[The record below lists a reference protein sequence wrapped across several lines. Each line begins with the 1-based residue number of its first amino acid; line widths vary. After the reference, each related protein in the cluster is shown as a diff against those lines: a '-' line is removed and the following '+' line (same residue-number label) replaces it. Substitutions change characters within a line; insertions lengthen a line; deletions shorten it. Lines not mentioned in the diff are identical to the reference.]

1 MMARG
6 TAIDPR
12 RLRLRMV
19 RELAAR
25 GITDGR
31 VLDAMSR
38 VPRHLFVPE
47 GLRSRAYE
55 DCPLPIGY
63 GQTISQPSTV
73 ALMSQMLETSP
84 GMRVLEVG
92 TGSGYQ
98 AAVLA
103 AMGCTVYTVERLKE
117 LYQSARALLQQLD
130 LRAIHMQRSDGTLG
144 MPAAAPFD
152 RIIVT
157 AGGPQIPRPL
167 LEQLAVDGIM
177 LIPVGA
183 RPRTQ
188 RLMRIMRRQGRLCS
202 EDLGPAVFGRPWLVS
217 PPVVIPCKGDI
228 MSSCSSCSSA
238 SGCSSKGNPGGAG
251 CMESAMARQDQ
262 IIADRLAH
270 IRHKI
275 FVMSGK
281 GGVGKSSVTVNTAAA
296 LAHRGF
302 KVGILD
308 VDMHGPSVPNLLG
321 LKATIEMN
329 EKNELIPAMYNE
341 NLAVISM
348 DSFLQDR
355 DQAILWRGPKKTAAI
370 RQFLSDVAWGPLDF
384 LLIDSPPGTGDEHM
398 TILKTITDA
407 QSVTVTTPQEISLAD
422 VRKAVNFL
430 QVAEGKVLGV
440 VENMSGLVCPH
451 CHQEIDLFK
460 KGGGEELA
468 KHYGIPF
475 LGAIPLDPATVVAA
489 DRGVP
494 VVYLEQDCPAK
505 QAFLHLADAIAQA
518 ADSGAAKLVSK
529 S

>member
-1 MMARG
+1 
-6 TAIDPR
+6 
-12 RLRLRMV
+12 
-19 RELAAR
+19 
-25 GITDGR
+25 
-31 VLDAMSR
+31 
-38 VPRHLFVPE
+38 
-47 GLRSRAYE
+47 
-55 DCPLPIGY
+55 
-63 GQTISQPSTV
+63 
-73 ALMSQMLETSP
+73 
-84 GMRVLEVG
+84 
-92 TGSGYQ
+92 
-98 AAVLA
+98 
-103 AMGCTVYTVERLKE
+103 
-117 LYQSARALLQQLD
+117 
-130 LRAIHMQRSDGTLG
+130 
-144 MPAAAPFD
+144 
-152 RIIVT
+152 
-157 AGGPQIPRPL
+157 
-167 LEQLAVDGIM
+167 
-177 LIPVGA
+177 
-183 RPRTQ
+183 
-188 RLMRIMRRQGRLCS
+188 
-202 EDLGPAVFGRPWLVS
+202 
-217 PPVVIPCKGDI
+217 

-475 LGAIPLDPATVVAA
+475 YTLGPTSTIDMNCPTGDDIKIELRDPEEIKEKFYAEPMALKEVKCYNPAIDVTDHTLVTGIVTEKGICYPPFNESL
-489 DRGVP
+489 
-494 VVYLEQDCPAK
+494 K
-505 QAFLHLADAIAQA
+505 
-518 ADSGAAKLVSK
+518 KLFED
-529 S
+529 